1 MGNRTENHLS
11 IEFLFLDVVDH
22 NESAGCV
29 EKRALARFDNL
40 STQSLIHRIDGIQKI
55 RIQSF
60 INSFLFV
67 KYQYYRLNLLNVS
80 VFFKH

>member
-29 EKRALARFDNL
+29 E
-40 STQSLIHRIDGIQKI
+40 
-55 RIQSF
+55 
-60 INSFLFV
+60 
-67 KYQYYRLNLLNVS
+67 
-80 VFFKH
+80 